1 MFKVYVNNRVV
12 ATDSKMSDANCIAN
26 AYSDE
31 GEVIVKDT
39 YNRVVWHTVVEN
51 GKVKRVA

>member
-12 ATDSKMSDANCIAN
+12 ATDNKMSDANCIAN

-31 GEVIVKDT
+31 GEVVVKDT
-39 YNRVVWHTVVEN
+39 YNRVVWHTLVEN
-51 GKVKRVA
+51 GKVKRIA